1 MVFFSDLI
9 EVVVIPRLLLLK
21 SKLENDCFVS
31 TITNHNDKKLLLIN
45 IQNATKR
52 EFGTYLSTSES
63 SQKRSQDSPIWNVTT
78 THLSNRRPPFST
90 RTKVIG
96 PAASPRGQE
105 YVIYYDRKGHPRAFF
120 NMAADLIYE
129 GSYFFRQRLVLATHS
144 GKLVKIKNIRAVED
158 DPGLKGASII
168 ELIKKITAFSAADFS
183 CKKLI

>member
-1 MVFFSDLI
+1 M
-9 EVVVIPRLLLLK
+9 
-21 SKLENDCFVS
+21 
-31 TITNHNDKKLLLIN
+31 
-45 IQNATKR
+45 
-52 EFGTYLSTSES
+52 
-63 SQKRSQDSPIWNVTT
+63 WNFTT
-78 THLSNRRPPFST
+78 THVSNRRPPFST

-144 GKLVKIKNIRAVED
+144 GKLVKIKNIRAFED

-168 ELIKKITAFSAADFS
+168 ELIIEITAFSATNFR
-183 CKKLI
+183 K